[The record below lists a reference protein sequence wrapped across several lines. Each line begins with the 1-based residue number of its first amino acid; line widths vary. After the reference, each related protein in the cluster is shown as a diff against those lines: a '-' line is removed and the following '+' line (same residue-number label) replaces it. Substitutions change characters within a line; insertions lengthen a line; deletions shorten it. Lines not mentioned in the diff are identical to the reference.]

1 MLQRIGV
8 ITALVLGLALAASPG
23 QVGNHV
29 LDILNPSTSY
39 NREVGYLLR
48 WVLAFAAVVFV
59 VVTGLMTYVTLKFR
73 RTGRETGEPVQFHGN
88 DRIEVLSIIIP
99 TLIVFIIFGLTAQ
112 SMFKLDR
119 IPPGAMTVEV
129 KGWRYWWDYYYPEQ
143 GIRNSSELIVPVGKP
158 LVLEVTGGD
167 VIHSYRITSLVGTQ
181 DAIPGFT
188 TRIIVTPEKVG
199 DYYGQCVELCGAS
212 HANMR
217 FRVKVV
223 PQETFD
229 RFVQEAKAYQAPPP
243 SDPTLAKGESLFKAN
258 CAGCHAL
265 KGVSPVN
272 PATLQNPDLTF
283 FGNRTTLGSGMWP
296 NTPQYL
302 EAWIKDA
309 PGLKPGVRMP
319 AFPQLSSADIKAIAD
334 YLLSHKLA
342 GLDFNFPEN
351 QRY

>member
-1 MLQRIGV
+1 MLQRIGL
-8 ITALVLGLALAASPG
+8 IIALVLGVALAASPG
-23 QVGNHV
+23 QAGNHA

-39 NREVGYLLR
+39 NREVGHLLR
-48 WVLAFAAVVFV
+48 WVLGFAAVVFV
-59 VVTGLMTYVTLKFR
+59 GVTGAMTYVTLKFR

-88 DRIEVLSIIIP
+88 DRLEVLWTIIP

-119 IPPGAMTVEV
+119 IPAGAMTVEV
-129 KGWRYWWDYYYPEQ
+129 KGWRYWWDYNYPEQ
-143 GIRNSSELIVPVGKP
+143 GVRNSGELIVPVGKP
-158 LVLEVTGGD
+158 LVLKVTGGD

-181 DAIPGFT
+181 DAIPGVT

-223 PQETFD
+223 PQEVFD
-229 RFVQEAKAYQAPPP
+229 RFIREAKAYQATPP

-265 KGVSPVN
+265 KGVSPAN
-272 PATLQNPDLTF
+272 PATLQYPDLTF
-283 FGNRTTLGSGMWP
+283 FGNRTTVGSGMWP

-302 EAWIKDA
+302 EPWIKNA
-309 PGLKPGVRMP
+309 PGLKPGIRMP
-319 AFPQLSSADIKAIAD
+319 AFPQLSDDDVKAIAA
-334 YLLSHKLA
+334 YLLSHKLE
-342 GLDFNFPEN
+342 GVDLNFPES